1 MKNNFRYDDI
11 FSEND
16 KEKIREDY
24 TTNELSL
31 REICEKYNIKSKSY
45 AQKVLK
51 SVMRSISEANVIAH
65 KRKKESFKHSGKTK
79 EKMRESRLK
88 YMKEHP
94 ENTAWR
100 KRNLP
105 SYPEQCFI
113 KFLIEKGYDKKFLIE
128 REHPIFPFF
137 IDFAFIDLKIAI
149 EIDGS
154 QHILDEKR
162 KEKDLLKN
170 EILIKNGWRVF
181 RISENLVK
189 TDWET
194 LYKKMEDIIG
204 NKTKTFEKVGILK
217 APKTRQ
223 KVSRNENGLSL
234 LQERQHFNQR
244 KIKNRPSKE
253 ILLDKIKTKSFCEIG
268 REYGVTDNTIR
279 KWCKIYQLPYRKKDL
294 KNRS

>member
-24 TTNELSL
+24 VINELSL

-51 SVMRSISEANVIAH
+51 PVMRSISESNVIAH
-65 KRKKESFKHSGKTK
+65 KRKPESFKHTAETK

-105 SYPEQCFI
+105 SYPEECFI
-113 KFLIEKGYDKKFLIE
+113 NFLSEKGYDKKFLIE

-137 IDFAFIDLKIAI
+137 IDFAFIDLKIAV

-170 EILIKNGWRVF
+170 ETLIKNGWRVL
-181 RISENLVK
+181 RISENIVK

-194 LYKKMEDIIG
+194 LSLKIEEVIG
-204 NKTKTFEKVGILK
+204 DKTKTFEKVGIIK
-217 APKTRQ
+217 APKTRK
-223 KVSRNENGLSL
+223 KVSRNEKGLSV
-234 LQERQHFNQR
+234 LQEKQHFNQR

-253 ILLDKIKTKSFCEIG
+253 TLLKEINTKSFCAIG

-279 KWCKIYQLPYRKKDL
+279 KWCKLYQLPYRKKDL
-294 KNRS
+294 